1 MDYLLDE
8 NRPETCIALGLDCR
22 TCVQKSASSV
32 AHVCHGLEPVGIRR
46 IFVQLYTSSGC
57 APMAEAFEIAY
68 VEASNP
74 VRKPVL
80 IARPASIA
88 AVAA

>member
-1 MDYLLDE
+1 
-8 NRPETCIALGLDCR
+8 
-22 TCVQKSASSV
+22 
-32 AHVCHGLEPVGIRR
+32 
-46 IFVQLYTSSGC
+46 
-57 APMAEAFEIAY
+57 MAEAFEIAY